1 MFIYLCAAPF
11 AALTVSSYATIMQLF
26 LFWLGSHCHSTMHA
40 MILADIE
47 HHWHPTMCDVCVSV
61 AAWKD
66 AQAAAEEARQIE
78 HDKWAL
84 AQRLGRQAD
93 EATAERLSVMH
104 ERVSGLKKELTTVK
118 EEVTTTTS
126 SSSTYQSS
134 SSEPVDVSISG
145 KGNREASVKVAV
157 EE

>member
-1 MFIYLCAAPF
+1 M
-11 AALTVSSYATIMQLF
+11 
-26 LFWLGSHCHSTMHA
+26 SH
-40 MILADIE
+40 IVL
-47 HHWHPTMCDVCVSV
+47 PTFVCMSV

-84 AQRLGRQAD
+84 AQRLGREAD

-118 EEVTTTTS
+118 EEVTTTS
-126 SSSTYQSS
+126 SSSSAD
-134 SSEPVDVSISG
+134 PVDVSISG
-145 KGNREASVKVAV
+145 KGNRDASVKVAV